1 MTIGLDL
8 GSFQF
13 RSMRIVDGQLVARC
27 CPAVFATM
35 ADTTSHR
42 RLLQQSN
49 TQFATCSGQLLVFGE
64 DAREWS
70 EMLNLTPS
78 PLLRGGRIPASDPV
92 SRQVLTLIVDALLP
106 AQAEQ
111 NSVCKMTL
119 PGGGFDDKADHR
131 DAEFFLQLVTLRGY
145 RPEFIT
151 ATHAVALS
159 ELPDAAFT
167 GMTVTLGHTT
177 CEFGITHS
185 GREIVRC
192 VVMSGLDSFD
202 GSPRLGTGE
211 VVQEPMATT
220 SSVDRDY
227 FRFFV
232 DVVTEARMQ
241 FEREGTLKTLPRM
254 MPVVC
259 AGGITATPSFL
270 PLFQAAWNEASW
282 PIETA
287 PVRLASNAS
296 LSVARGCLV
305 QAELEQPS
313 EAKAA

>member
-13 RSMRIVDGQLVARC
+13 RSMRIVNGQLVARC
-27 CPAVFATM
+27 CPAVFAAM
-35 ADTTSHR
+35 ADTTAHR

-64 DAREWS
+64 AAREWS
-70 EMLNLTPS
+70 EMLNLTS
-78 PLLRGGRIPASDPV
+78 CALLRGGRIPASDPV
-92 SRQVLTLIVDALLP
+92 SRQVLTLVVDALLP
-106 AQAEQ
+106 APTET
-111 NSVCKMTL
+111 SYVCKMTL
-119 PGGGFDDKADHR
+119 PGGGGEQAFHR
-131 DAEFFLQLVTLRGY
+131 DAEFFQQLVTLRGY

-151 ATHAVALS
+151 ATHAVALA
-159 ELPDAAFT
+159 ELADAAYT
-167 GMTVTLGHTT
+167 GITVTLGHTT

-202 GSPRLGTGE
+202 GSPRLGE
-211 VVQEPMATT
+211 AEPIQEPVMPTV
-220 SSVDRDY
+220 SSDRDY
-227 FRFFV
+227 FRFFA
-232 DVVTEARMQ
+232 DVISEARMQ
-241 FEREGTLKTLPRM
+241 FEHEGTLKTLPRSL
-254 MPVVC
+254 PVVC

-282 PIETA
+282 PVITA
-287 PVRLASNAS
+287 PIRLASS
-296 LSVARGCLV
+296 PDLSVVRGCLI

-313 EAKAA
+313 EANAA